1 MADDCLAL
9 EGELQEQLEAQ
20 REALT
25 GVEEAIRELG
35 GDDVASAAGAEELL
49 QVRLDVEPESLE
61 CAWPKAPGAA
71 RGLSY
76 RTLEINVGKLLTC

>member
-20 REALT
+20 REALI

-49 QVRLDVEPESLE
+49 QVRLDVEPES
-61 CAWPKAPGAA
+61 CFVRNAPG
-71 RGLSY
+71 RKH
-76 RTLEINVGKLLTC
+76 LELRAGSPTTGD